1 MGKLRSLFFGL
12 VVLVSGALPL
22 DADPLRTFA
31 ICTGRLSALMEH
43 QWLMQDP
50 GADFTKAQRDAFDD
64 LIQSVIP
71 PDASGTMAL
80 RVEAKAATAQ
90 ALQRADFAG
99 HPALRQRVLGQIR
112 NCLRLLPQV

>member
-1 MGKLRSLFFGL
+1 MGKPLSLFFGL
-12 VVLVSGALPL
+12 VVLVSGALPGL
-22 DADPLRTFA
+22 ADPLRTFA

-50 GADFTKAQRDAFDD
+50 GADSTKAQRDAFDD

-71 PDASGTMAL
+71 PDASRTMAL
-80 RVEAKAATAQ
+80 RVEAKVATAQ

-99 HPALRQRVLGQIR
+99 HPALRHRVMSQVR
-112 NCLRLLPQV
+112 SCLRLLPQV